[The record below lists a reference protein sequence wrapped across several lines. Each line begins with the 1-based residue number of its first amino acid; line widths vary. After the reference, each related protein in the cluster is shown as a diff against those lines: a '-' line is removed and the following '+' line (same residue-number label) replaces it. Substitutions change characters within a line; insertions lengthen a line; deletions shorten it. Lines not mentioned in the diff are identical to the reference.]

1 MFNQLAFILAEIIR
15 LQPVNKKIGK
25 GNFYFFG
32 DEPRDRINGCQD
44 TWNSTNGF
52 RQVSPL
58 KDKHQ
63 IFVCSETNELL
74 LFVPSLEHT
83 ENVFPMNKNKMLIKN
98 LVQSVSKKPNI
109 AKSLKNSEERK
120 GRLSN

>member
-1 MFNQLAFILAEIIR
+1 M
-15 LQPVNKKIGK
+15 NKKIGK
-25 GNFYFFG
+25 GNFYAFG
-32 DEPRDRINGCQD
+32 NEPRNGINGCQE
-44 TWNSTNGF
+44 TWNSSDSF

-83 ENVFPMNKNKMLIKN
+83 ENVFPMTKNKMLIKN
-98 LVQSVSKKPNI
+98 LVHSVSKKPNI
-109 AKSLKNSEERK
+109 AKSLKKSKERK